1 MPTDPGA
8 RSGGYPEAP
17 SGVDPEARSGADPGP
32 PSGGYPG
39 APSGADPGPPSGADP
54 EAPSGGERQEEQEE
68 EAVAAPL
75 ERGWLDAGRNG
86 AGYAVAAPLERGW
99 FPAGAPGLATA
110 AAVLGVVAV
119 VLWQTHLPMLFTD
132 TATTGGDTGAHFMM
146 PSLFNTILFPHLTGW
161 DPGWYDGYPAYT
173 FYFVLPDVL
182 TALASH
188 VIAYDVAFKLAT
200 ILGSVLLPISAWALG
215 RLFGLR
221 APVPAA
227 LAAATLPFLFDYTWT
242 IYGGNLF
249 STLAGEY
256 PYSLSVAL
264 LLVFLG
270 LFACGVRTGRHR
282 AWAAITLALCM
293 LAHVV
298 PASLAIAGAVV
309 LTIVELLPGLRL
321 HDAAGEPSP
330 RSRGVTLWWAAS
342 TVCVGLLLSA
352 WWLVPFG
359 LRNTFSSSMNYA
371 KVTTYTSIF
380 FPHADLWALALAG
393 IAVVVAVRTRSR
405 FGLVVAALGG
415 ISAVVVVADPL
426 RSLYNVRYLPLWFL
440 CVYLMAGW
448 VAGVAVAAAARA
460 LRRERVLRWAVRA
473 TGGVA
478 WRRPPHSVPW
488 APGAVG
494 GTLVVIAAALAVVVP
509 PFIPAVASVLPGIGV
524 QPGPNQVSVWAD
536 WNYSGYQG
544 KAAYPEYRGL
554 MRLMGRIG
562 RKDGCGRAMWE
573 YTSDENRFGTPEALM
588 LLPYWTHGC
597 VDSMEGLLFESSA
610 TMPYHFLNQA
620 ELSASPS
627 EPVVGLPYGPVT
639 VSLGVR
645 HLQLLGVRYFMAFST
660 EVVQEASADPTLRL
674 LATSGPWRST
684 YEGDRLSVT
693 WRIYEVARSS
703 IVTPLTKE
711 PAVLTGVG
719 QGQSTWL
726 GRIGAGSS
734 ITEGPSLEWYLD
746 PSVWATELVASGP
759 ARWPRIAATHAVDPP
774 SVSVQ
779 PTRVSKVRVRPERIS
794 FDVGALRR
802 PVLVKVSYFPNW
814 HAQGA
819 EGPWRAT
826 PNLMVVVPTR
836 HHVVLTY
843 GTTTVTEA
851 GDAATLAGAV
861 ALLAMLVVWIA
872 QKRRTR
878 LG

>member
-1 MPTDPGA
+1 VRGSRVTWSEGQVGPEPGGPTHSGAHSGAHPGA
-8 RSGGYPEAP
+8 HSGAHPEAAP
-17 SGVDPEARSGADPGP
+17 GVRRRGT
-32 PSGGYPG
+32 
-39 APSGADPGPPSGADP
+39 
-54 EAPSGGERQEEQEE
+54 
-68 EAVAAPL
+68 EAVATLRAT
-75 ERGWLDAGRNG
+75 GWLPAS
-86 AGYAVAAPLERGW
+86 AP
-99 FPAGAPGLATA
+99 ALATA
-110 AAVLGVVAV
+110 AAVVSVLAV
-119 VLWQTHLPMLFTD
+119 VLWQIHLPLLFTD

-173 FYFVLPDVL
+173 FYFVLPDAL
-182 TALASH
+182 AALASH
-188 VIAYDVAFKLAT
+188 VVGYDVAFKLAT
-200 ILGSVLLPISAWALG
+200 ILGSVLLPVSAWVLG
-215 RLFGLR
+215 RLLGLR

-256 PYSLSVAL
+256 SYSLSVAL

-270 LFACGVRTGRHR
+270 LFARGVRTGEHR
-282 AWAAITLALCM
+282 AWAAITLALCV

-298 PASLAIAGAVV
+298 PASLALAGAVV
-309 LTIVELLPGLRL
+309 LTVVELLPGLRL
-321 HDAAGEPSP
+321 DDVSGAPSP
-330 RSRGVTLWWAAS
+330 PTRGRGATLWWAAS
-342 TVCVGLLLSA
+342 TVGVGLLLCA

-359 LRNTFSSSMNYA
+359 LRNTFSSSMNYV
-371 KVTTYTSIF
+371 KVTTYTAIL

-393 IAVVVAVRTRSR
+393 VAVVVAVRTRSR
-405 FGLVVAALGG
+405 FGLVVAVLGG

-448 VAGVAVAAAARA
+448 VAGVAVGAAARMV
-460 LRRERVLRWAVRA
+460 RRERLLHWAARE
-473 TGGVA
+473 TDPVA
-478 WRRPPHSVPW
+478 WRMPPRSVPW

-494 GTLVVIAAALAVVVP
+494 GTLVVVAAALAVVVP
-509 PFIPAVASVLPGIGV
+509 PFIPAVASGLPRIGIH
-524 QPGPNQVSVWAD
+524 PGPNQVSVWAQ

-544 KAAYPEYRGL
+544 KPAYPEYRSL
-554 MRLMGRIG
+554 MRLMGGIG

-645 HLQLLGVRYFMAFST
+645 HLQLLGVRYFMAFSA

-684 YEGDRLSVT
+684 YGGDRLSVT

-719 QGQSTWL
+719 QGQTTWL

-734 ITEGPSLEWYLD
+734 MTEGPSLEWYLD

-759 ARWPRIAATHAVDPP
+759 ARWPRIAAARAVDPP
-774 SVSVQ
+774 SITVQ
-779 PTRVSKVRVRPERIS
+779 PTRVSQVRVRPETIS
-794 FDVGALRR
+794 FDVGALGR

-851 GDAATLAGAV
+851 GDAATLAGLVAV
-861 ALLAMLVVWIA
+861 LAMLAAWIA